1 MTTQTLVRA
10 AWLAGMLVLCLSAS
24 AIYAQPDAQTSHQAV
39 SLPDGQHDFD
49 FNIGAWKT
57 HISRLAHPLTGD
69 KTWVQYSGTHV
80 VRKVWNGQAN
90 IGVLDIDGPG
100 GHIEA
105 LSLRLYNSQTHQWSL
120 NFARSADGT
129 LGVPMFGEFRH
140 GRGEFIDQE
149 EIGGRMILVRNIWS
163 DITPNS
169 CRQEWSYSSDGG
181 KTWEVN
187 WIAVD
192 TRIPDTPE
200 KSL

>member
-10 AWLAGMLVLCLSAS
+10 AWLGGMLVLCLPLS
-24 AIYAQPDAQTSHQAV
+24 AIYAQPDAHASNQAI

-69 KTWVQYSGTHV
+69 KTWVQYDGTHV

-90 IGVLDIDGPG
+90 IGVLEINGPG

-120 NFARSADGT
+120 NFARSAGGT
-129 LGVPMFGEFRH
+129 LGVPMYGEFRS

-149 EIGGRMILVRNIWS
+149 EIGGKMILVRNVWS

-192 TRIPDTPE
+192 TRIPDSPE

>member
-10 AWLAGMLVLCLSAS
+10 AWLAGMLVLCLPLS
-24 AIYAQPDAQTSHQAV
+24 AIYAQRDAHASNQAI

-69 KTWVQYSGTHV
+69 KTWVQYDGTHV

-90 IGVLDIDGPG
+90 IGVLEIDGPG

-120 NFARSADGT
+120 NFARSAGGT
-129 LGVPMFGEFRH
+129 LGVPMVGEFRS

-149 EIGGRMILVRNIWS
+149 EIGGKMILVRNVWS

-192 TRIPDTPE
+192 TRIPDSPE